1 MFKGKTSKGAEV
13 SGTYG
18 FNEVPVGRT
27 WILVANRTG
36 AKLFE
41 RIGPNEA
48 LEFPREFPC
57 PEGRVRD
64 GECHQDQQPG
74 RAFNSSGQSHGGHGT
89 SNPRHALGSDV
100 TPHEL
105 SARRFSSHL
114 AAMLEKGRT
123 EHRYTQLVLV
133 SEPKFLGMLRDALSP
148 QVKERITVTLEKD
161 IEEMPNHTLGEHLLD
176 LLKI

>member
-18 FNEVPVGRT
+18 FNEAPVGRT
-27 WILVANRTG
+27 WILGANRTG

-41 RIGPNEA
+41 RTGPNGP
-48 LEFPREFPC
+48 LEFPREFAC

-64 GECHQDQQPG
+64 GEFHQDQQPG
-74 RAFNSSGQSHGGHGT
+74 RAFNSSSQSHGGHGT
-89 SNPRHALGSDV
+89 SSPRHALGSEV

-114 AAMLEKGRT
+114 AAMLENGRT
-123 EHRYTQLVLV
+123 EHRYSKLVLV
-133 SEPKFLGMLRDALSP
+133 SEPKFLGILRDALSP
-148 QVKERITVTLEKD
+148 QVKERVTVTLEKD
-161 IEEMPNHTLGEHLLD
+161 IEKCPITFLGNICWLC
-176 LLKI
+176 